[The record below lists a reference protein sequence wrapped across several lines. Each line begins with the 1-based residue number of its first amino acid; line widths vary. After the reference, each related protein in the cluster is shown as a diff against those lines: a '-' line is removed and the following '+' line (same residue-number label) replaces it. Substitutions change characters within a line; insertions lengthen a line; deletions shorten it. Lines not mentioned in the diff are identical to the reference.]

1 MRRFGIL
8 VTIGWLAFVGAP
20 QALGAESG
28 AASSGETAP
37 TISPGEVP
45 APAPSAEEDKPVTV
59 DVKELMVPGPLGE
72 EALGDPKAPVTV
84 VEYVSMTCTHCARVH
99 QTTFK
104 TLKSKYI
111 DTGKV
116 YFVLREFPLEPLATA
131 AIMLARCAP
140 ADKYFPAVSVM
151 FELQNNWAFVDDQM
165 PALLKILQPLG
176 FTEDAF
182 QSCLNDQKILNAVN
196 AVRDRGEKKF
206 GIHATPTFFFN
217 GRREAG
223 ELSIEEVEKIFLP
236 MLK

>member
-8 VTIGWLAFVGAP
+8 VTIGWLLFVGAP

-28 AASSGETAP
+28 AATPGDAAP

-45 APAPSAEEDKPVTV
+45 APTPSSGEDKPVTV

-72 EALGDPKAPVTV
+72 ETLGDPKAPVTI
-84 VEYVSMTCTHCARVH
+84 VEYVSMTCPHCARVH

-104 TLKSKYI
+104 ALKQKYI
-111 DTGKV
+111 DTGRV

-140 ADKYFPAVSVM
+140 ADKFFPAVSVM
-151 FELQNNWAFVDDQM
+151 FELQNNWAFVDDPM
-165 PALLKILQPLG
+165 PALVKILQPLG
-176 FTEDAF
+176 FTDEKVQA
-182 QSCLNDQKILNAVN
+182 CLSDQKILNGVN

-206 GIHATPTFFFN
+206 GIKGTPTFFFN
-217 GRREAG
+217 GVRQSG
-223 ELSIEEVEKIFLP
+223 ELSIEEVEKIIKP
-236 MLK
+236 ML